1 MLEDR
6 ELLGGEGIAKLIGGG
21 GTGSTETTRHRS
33 LAVEKVC
40 CLFGGAGSKSMYRL
54 FGLVKIENDFT
65 YIPRPQKY

>member
-1 MLEDR
+1 MESYWEVKVLANLLVVVGLE
-6 ELLGGEGIAKLIGGG
+6 AQT
-21 GTGSTETTRHRS
+21 TGHRS
-33 LAVEKVC
+33 LALGKVC